1 MLLKRGLWTPHLIPL
16 TGTGLRKLPSF
27 HVPFIKH
34 MLSFMLTFI
43 KKGRMNQKAKT
54 RMGPR
59 TMKNYFQAL
68 SPNQETA
75 NLCQIGFQ
83 TWYRPVIPVYLPC
96 SQPLSSAYPAIKY
109 RAWGGSN
116 NVSLQFIG
124 LQVKRNCTQRSIPK
138 ELHLRGLIHASVSF
152 RRQHSRFQA
161 NTGVLIGGW
170 SEYILH
176 MGQI

>member
-1 MLLKRGLWTPHLIPL
+1 
-16 TGTGLRKLPSF
+16 
-27 HVPFIKH
+27 
-34 MLSFMLTFI
+34 
-43 KKGRMNQKAKT
+43 MNQKAQT
-54 RMGPR
+54 RKVPR

-68 SPNQETA
+68 STNQETA

-83 TWYRPVIPVYLPC
+83 IWYRPVIPVYLLC
-96 SQPLSSAYPAIKY
+96 SQPLFRAYPAIEY

-116 NVSLQFIG
+116 NLSLQFID
-124 LQVKRNCTQRSIPK
+124 LQVKRNCTQGSIPK

-152 RRQHSRFQA
+152 RRQHSGFQ
-161 NTGVLIGGW
+161 TDSGVLIGGW